1 MSFLGDEFHRFGGG
15 FNEIM
20 SVKSMAHGGYGIHVS
35 PPPPLPSS
43 TLLPSLPLAGFRV
56 HGLNSK
62 LYCLLN
68 LISQK
73 LSPIMAQRL
82 TLILAPTGLVA
93 IQLSQLKD

>member
-1 MSFLGDEFHRFGGG
+1 M
-15 FNEIM
+15 M
-20 SVKSMAHGGYGIHVS
+20 SVKSMAHGRYGIHVS

-43 TLLPSLPLAGFRV
+43 TLLPSLPLAGFRA

-73 LSPIMAQRL
+73 LSPIVAQRL
-82 TLILAPTGLVA
+82 TLIFLAPTGNVA